1 MKRSSIIFS
10 SGILGLILLTFSFT
24 SWTKEPSKEND
35 LAEIKFENDEFSFDQ
50 EEVWQY
56 FNEQV
61 EPHLTQFVTYEKKE
75 VFSRC
80 PSGLGQLFNQE
91 ESYAHMA
98 IGEVIVWQ
106 GCNHQHFA
114 WYKFDM
120 KNKKTFLKKEESE
133 AYSSLAVFIEKE
145 KEKEKPK
152 F

>member
-1 MKRSSIIFS
+1 MKQSSIIFS
-10 SGILGLILLTFSFT
+10 AGILGLMLLTFSFT
-24 SWTKEPSKEND
+24 SWTEESHKEND
-35 LAEIKFENDEFSFDQ
+35 IDDVVFENDEFSFDQ
-50 EEVWQY
+50 EEVWQF
-56 FNEQV
+56 FNERV
-61 EPHLTQFVTYEKKE
+61 EPHLNQFVTFEKKE

-80 PSGLGQLFNQE
+80 PSGLGQLLNEE
-91 ESYAHMA
+91 ESYANIA

-106 GCNHQHFA
+106 GCNDQHFA

-133 AYSSLAVFIEKE
+133 AYSSLAVFIQKE